1 MRAIRLSRRPSP
13 PPGTEN
19 RWETLK
25 AHAKA
30 RWAALSDADIDGV
43 RGNADRLADALQAR
57 YGYSHGDA
65 LREILSW
72 SQSLRSGGTH

>member
-1 MRAIRLSRRPSP
+1 
-13 PPGTEN
+13 
-19 RWETLK
+19 
-25 AHAKA
+25 
-30 RWAALSDADIDGV
+30 LSDADIDAV

-72 SQSLRSGGTH
+72 SQSLRNGGTH